1 VSSSSGHDLGQ
12 LRDQV
17 TCGQCGDRF
26 SLADLSRFLHH
37 KMTGHCR
44 RRPYSPLSSPAEVAA
59 DSHNSVWQQQQQQE
73 QKRRPQSQKRQ
84 AESPM
89 SDEGILLA

>member
-1 VSSSSGHDLGQ
+1 MTVSSSSGHDLGQ

-37 KMTGHCR
+37 KMTDRCR
-44 RRPYSPLSSPAEVAA
+44 RRRYSPLSSPSEVAA
-59 DSHNSVWQQQQQQE
+59 DSHNSVWHQQQQQE
-73 QKRRPQSQKRQ
+73 QKSQKRQ
-84 AESPM
+84 TESPM

>member
-1 VSSSSGHDLGQ
+1 MTVSPSGHDLGQ

-44 RRPYSPLSSPAEVAA
+44 RQRYSPLSSPSEVAA
-59 DSHNSVWQQQQQQE
+59 DSHDSVWQQQQQQE
-73 QKRRPQSQKRQ
+73 KRTQNQKRQ

-89 SDEGILLA
+89 SDEGILLG